1 MDPVDTHICNSHSL
15 EDFFFLLMLSDS
27 APFLGCCYDVKFSPF
42 SSATIGFVKAS
53 SHCRSQARGF
63 CSRCSSKLFHTQG
76 LLSSLLSFMLWICIR
91 IQSSCQLGVPRPY
104 VRHYTF
110 YYTPNFLL
118 SCLQRVVLF
127 SRSNA
132 VLNNGI
138 TSYSLSR
145 SFCEQSDYIY
155 VELSLFLQLLP
166 LGYCRILL
174 SLWQVDDDRFL
185 FQWTKENP
193 SPCHLS
199 PFLNLLMS
207 GRTKDSF

>member
-1 MDPVDTHICNSHSL
+1 M
-15 EDFFFLLMLSDS
+15 
-27 APFLGCCYDVKFSPF
+27 KFSPF

-76 LLSSLLSFMLWICIR
+76 LLSSLLSFLLWICIR

-104 VRHYTF
+104 VRYYTF

-118 SCLQRVVLF
+118 SSFQRVLPF
-127 SRSNA
+127 CSRSNA

-138 TSYSLSR
+138 TSR

-185 FQWTKENP
+185 FQWDKRE
-193 SPCHLS
+193 SLVLS
-199 PFLNLLMS
+199 FITFPQFTHVR
-207 GRTKDSF
+207 RTKDSF

>member
-1 MDPVDTHICNSHSL
+1 
-15 EDFFFLLMLSDS
+15 MLSDS

-53 SHCRSQARGF
+53 SSHCRSQARGF

-76 LLSSLLSFMLWICIR
+76 LLSSLLSFLLWICIR

-118 SCLQRVVLF
+118 SCLQRVLLF

-132 VLNNGI
+132 ELNNGI

-185 FQWTKENP
+185 FQWDKRE
-193 SPCHLS
+193 SLVLS
-199 PFLNLLMS
+199 FITFPQFTHVR
-207 GRTKDSF
+207 RTKDSF